1 MIFCVLD
8 VRHDLKGCWSHF
20 GRNEAVTIKDGMA
33 RYTSGLVYAPGTRIT
48 DNPAICRFIGY
59 DPEKDGVQEELIS
72 EALRISADADV
83 IVAVLGE
90 TAGMSGESSSLTDIS
105 LQSPQRQLLE
115 SLVGTGKDVVLV
127 LVNGRPHIPFV
138 KFRHGYIDSPIEPLY
153 PFGYGLSYCDVSYG
167 NLVVG
172 KKGSDGTFPVSV
184 TIFNVGKYR
193 TEETVQLYIG
203 DPVASLTRPVKELKG
218 FQKVSLA
225 PNESRT
231 VTFKVTEDDLK
242 FYNASLQYVWEP
254 GEFVIS
260 VGPDSSSLLSMT
272 VTIE

>member
-1 MIFCVLD
+1 M
-8 VRHDLKGCWSHF
+8 
-20 GRNEAVTIKDGMA
+20 
-33 RYTSGLVYAPGTRIT
+33 
-48 DNPAICRFIGY
+48 
-59 DPEKDGVQEELIS
+59 
-72 EALRISADADV
+72 
-83 IVAVLGE
+83 AVLGE

-127 LVNGRPHIPFV
+127 LVNGRPMTIPWEQEHCTAILEAWAPGLQGGNAV
-138 KFRHGYIDSPIEPLY
+138 ADIL
-153 PFGYGLSYCDVSYG
+153 FGEYNPSGRLPM
-167 NLVVG
+167 
-172 KKGSDGTFPVSV
+172 TFPL
-184 TIFNVGKYR
+184 NVGKYR

-231 VTFKVTEDDLK
+231 VIFKVTEDDLK